1 MTIPA
6 FASNGNLPVGIH
18 TASLSEVRS
27 RFGSSNA
34 TRQSLFVRL
43 DRIYQVAQAT
53 GSLDHFV
60 VFGSFVTD
68 EELPNDVDVFML
80 MADDFD
86 FGAVAREAQ
95 ILFDHLKADAYYG
108 CSVFWMRC
116 FAAIGGPQAAMEHW
130 QICRDGS
137 LRGIVEIVQ

>member
-1 MTIPA
+1 MAIPP
-6 FASNGNLPVGIH
+6 FESNGNLPIGIH
-18 TASLSEVRS
+18 TASLNEVRT

-43 DRIYQVAQAT
+43 DRIFQIAQAT
-53 GSLDHFV
+53 GCLAHFV

-68 EELPNDVDVFML
+68 EDFPNDVDVFLL
-80 MADDFD
+80 MADNFD
-86 FGAVAREAQ
+86 VSVVAGEAQ

-116 FAAIGGPQAAMEHW
+116 FATIGGERAAMEHW

-137 LRGIVEIVQ
+137 LRGIVEIVL